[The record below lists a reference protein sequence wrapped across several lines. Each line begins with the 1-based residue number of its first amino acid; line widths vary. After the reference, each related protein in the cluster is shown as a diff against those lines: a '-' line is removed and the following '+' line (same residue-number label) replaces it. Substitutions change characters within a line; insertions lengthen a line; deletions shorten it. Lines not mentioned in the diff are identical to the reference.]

1 MKPPIYY
8 CRFPAKGLLF
18 LYFSLL
24 FLTMN
29 VLGQPSDM
37 NSSRVLLLNEVNTS
51 AARHLLKNFSP
62 SAEVT
67 WIQEKHGFVALCN
80 EGDSVVKVYY
90 KLNGNFESCIKYYL
104 ANDLDMNRKSILLK
118 KFPGCRIMMVTELT
132 NLEREE
138 LYIKI
143 KDGAYIR
150 TIHFSGDGMEIT
162 ENILDG
168 SS

>member
-1 MKPPIYY
+1 MKPAIR
-8 CRFPAKGLLF
+8 CRRFPANRLF
-18 LYFSLL
+18 LYLPLL
-24 FLTMN
+24 LITIQI
-29 VLGQPSDM
+29 LGQQSDLGK
-37 NSSRVLLLNEVNTS
+37 SRVLLLNELNTY

-90 KLNGNFESCIKYYL
+90 KLNGNFESCTKYYL
-104 ANDLDMNRKSILLK
+104 ADDLNVNLKSTLLK
-118 KFPGCRIMMVTELT
+118 KFPGCKIMMVTEVT
-132 NLEREE
+132 NLEKEE
-138 LYIKI
+138 LFIKI

-162 ENILDG
+162 ENFLDG

>member
-1 MKPPIYY
+1 MKPAIC
-8 CRFPAKGLLF
+8 CRRFRAKRLLI
-18 LYFSLL
+18 LYFPLL
-24 FLTMN
+24 SLTMN
-29 VLGQPSDM
+29 VLGQSTDM
-37 NSSRVLLLNEVNTS
+37 NSSRVLLLNEVNSS

-62 SAEVT
+62 SSDVT

-104 ANDLDMNRKSILLK
+104 ADDLNVNLKSILLK
-118 KFPGCRIMMVTELT
+118 KFPGCKIMMVTELT
-132 NLEREE
+132 NLEKEE

-150 TIHFSGDGMEIT
+150 TVHFSGEGIEVT

>member
-1 MKPPIYY
+1 MKLAIY
-8 CRFPAKGLLF
+8 CRRSPAKGLLF
-18 LYFSLL
+18 LYFPLL

-29 VLGQPSDM
+29 VLGQQSEM
-37 NSSRVLLLNEVNTS
+37 NSSRVLLLNEVNVT

-80 EGDSVVKVYY
+80 EGDSIVKVYY

-104 ANDLDMNRKSILLK
+104 ADDLDMNRKSILLR

-132 NLEREE
+132 NLEKEE

-150 TIHFSGDGMEIT
+150 TVHFSGEGMEIT

>member
-1 MKPPIYY
+1 MKPAIR
-8 CRFPAKGLLF
+8 CRRFPAKRLLF
-18 LYFSLL
+18 LYFPFLL
-24 FLTMN
+24 LTIQ
-29 VLGQPSDM
+29 VLGQQSDLS
-37 NSSRVLLLNEVNTS
+37 SSRVLLLNEVNTY

-67 WIQEKHGFVALCN
+67 WIQEKNGFVALCN

-90 KLNGNFESCIKYYL
+90 KKNGNFESCIKYYL
-104 ANDLDMNRKSILLK
+104 ADDLNVNLKSTLLK
-118 KFPGCRIMMVTELT
+118 KFPGCKIMMVTEIT
-132 NLEREE
+132 NLEKEE

-143 KDGAYIR
+143 KDGVYIR
-150 TIHFSGDGMEIT
+150 TVHFSGDGMEIT

>member
-1 MKPPIYY
+1 MKPAIC
-8 CRFPAKGLLF
+8 CRRFKARGLLF
-18 LYFSLL
+18 LYLPLL
-24 FLTMN
+24 FLTIQA
-29 VLGQPSDM
+29 LGQEYDF
-37 NSSRVLLLNEVNTS
+37 NSSRVLRLNEVNTY
-51 AARHLLKNFSP
+51 AARHLLRNFSP

-104 ANDLDMNRKSILLK
+104 ADDLNANLKSTLLK
-118 KFPGCRIMMVTELT
+118 KFPGCKIMMVTEIT
-132 NLEREE
+132 NLEKEE

-143 KDGAYIR
+143 KDGVYIR
-150 TIHFSGDGMEIT
+150 TVHFSDDGMEIT

>member
-1 MKPPIYY
+1 MKPAIRRR
-8 CRFPAKGLLF
+8 RFPAKRLLF
-18 LYFSLL
+18 LYFPLL
-24 FLTMN
+24 LLTIQ
-29 VLGQPSDM
+29 VLGQQSDL

-90 KLNGNFESCIKYYL
+90 KLNGNFESCTKYYL
-104 ANDLDMNRKSILLK
+104 ADDLNVNLKSTLLK
-118 KFPGCRIMMVTELT
+118 KFPGCKIMMVTEVT
-132 NLEREE
+132 NLEKEE
-138 LYIKI
+138 LFIKI

>member
-1 MKPPIYY
+1 MKPAIR
-8 CRFPAKGLLF
+8 CRRFPAKRILF

-24 FLTMN
+24 FLTIQ
-29 VLGQPSDM
+29 VLGQQSDM
-37 NSSRVLLLNEVNTS
+37 NNCRVLLLNEVNTS
-51 AARHLLKNFSP
+51 AARHLLANFSP

-67 WIQEKHGFVALCN
+67 WIQGKHGFVALCN

-90 KLNGNFESCIKYYL
+90 KLNGNFESCTKYYL
-104 ANDLDMNRKSILLK
+104 ADDLNMNLKSTLLK
-118 KFPGCRIMMVTELT
+118 KFPGCKIMMVTEVT
-132 NLEREE
+132 NLEKEE
-138 LYIKI
+138 LFIKI

-150 TIHFSGDGMEIT
+150 TIHFSGEGMEIT

>member
-1 MKPPIYY
+1 MKPAIW
-8 CRFPAKGLLF
+8 CRRFPAKGLLF
-18 LYFSLL
+18 LYFPLL
-24 FLTMN
+24 FLTIQ
-29 VLGQPSDM
+29 VLGQQSDM
-37 NSSRVLLLNEVNTS
+37 NNPRVLLLNEVNS
-51 AARHLLKNFSP
+51 YAAKHLLTNFSP
-62 SAEVT
+62 SADVT

-80 EGDSVVKVYY
+80 EGDSIVKVYY

-104 ANDLDMNRKSILLK
+104 ADDLNVNLKSTLLK
-118 KFPGCRIMMVTELT
+118 KFPGCKIIMVTEIT
-132 NLEREE
+132 NLEKEE

-150 TIHFSGDGMEIT
+150 TIHFSGEGMEIT